1 MSSLYLIL
9 LCCIGALIIHLWFYS
24 DFFAYY
30 LKVFKFL
37 IPKKIYSWLLVNEF
51 LNNKDPNFVFDSY
64 IEYLFIKRSFSKSFL
79 TKFFLKLFSCTLCLT
94 TWVSLIIAV
103 IYKNILFI
111 GFIFIILRIL
121 DFILRYVLKKTV

>member
-51 LNNKDPNFVFDSY
+51 LNNKDPNFMFDSY

-79 TKFFLKLFSCTLCLT
+79 TKFFLKLFSCVRNFHLPLEL
-94 TWVSLIIAV
+94 V
-103 IYKNILFI
+103 F
-111 GFIFIILRIL
+111 
-121 DFILRYVLKKTV
+121 